1 LRRPTPW
8 RWPIPPRVLATG
20 ALLATLLATQ
30 PSHSS
35 LLEHLESLAEHPSGL
50 LGKLSSLASSLHASV
65 GAESASYGLFRLGS
79 LSGNHYLGIL
89 GTWIKLPA
97 FAAVLPSSRRAR
109 GSAAASAASYMC
121 TSSFEPAEQLVL
133 LSVLLHLLWLTR
145 PRCMVRHAV
154 CSLDAVQRGR
164 VWTLLTAN
172 ASHAAFPHLLHNC
185 IHLLQ
190 LGPLLH
196 ATLGCSDL
204 LALMLTAA
212 LASSAASLLW
222 NGVLGGRPKEG
233 GPPAPRSSLSSRSA
247 WPTPRTSPSRAG
259 SLGAS
264 GVAMAMVAANAALYP
279 RALVHVY
286 GLELPA
292 PHAALLYLV
301 VDVVASSS
309 GHGGGGV
316 DASAHAG
323 GAAVGYALAR
333 RWQRGL
339 DLFPSF

>member
-1 LRRPTPW
+1 M
-8 RWPIPPRVLATG
+8 
-20 ALLATLLATQ
+20 
-30 PSHSS
+30 HM
-35 LLEHLESLAEHPSGL
+35 HMHM
-50 LGKLSSLASSLHASV
+50 HMCM
-65 GAESASYGLFRLGS
+65 
-79 LSGNHYLGIL
+79 HMC
-89 GTWIKLPA
+89 
-97 FAAVLPSSRRAR
+97 
-109 GSAAASAASYMC
+109 MC

-247 WPTPRTSPSRAG
+247 WPTPPHLPIPRRLPRRVGRRDGDGCSERRPLPSSAG
-259 SLGAS
+259 
-264 GVAMAMVAANAALYP
+264 
-279 RALVHVY
+279 
-286 GLELPA
+286 
-292 PHAALLYLV
+292 
-301 VDVVASSS
+301 
-309 GHGGGGV
+309 
-316 DASAHAG
+316 
-323 GAAVGYALAR
+323 AR
-333 RWQRGL
+333 VR
-339 DLFPSF
+339 P

>member
-1 LRRPTPW
+1 LAASRRAEGVLFTPCPSVGV
-8 RWPIPPRVLATG
+8 RARDEFSF

-233 GPPAPRSSLSSRSA
+233 
-247 WPTPRTSPSRAG
+247 